1 MRVNHEIDP
10 KLTFAPLESYE
21 YSAFEVTRAWV
32 RCLRCVGLLAF
43 AKVAFTP
50 VGEGGNGYIVQ
61 NVDNVI
67 LFARKSCTGTFVGE

>member
-1 MRVNHEIDP
+1 M
-10 KLTFAPLESYE
+10 
-21 YSAFEVTRAWV
+21 

-67 LFARKSCTGTFVGE
+67 LSLAKVALGRLWGNTVGL